1 MKGDRALQINSGSP
15 IGRRT
20 RTRIYDTAQMPANET
35 RKRWNIRWIKADM
48 DRPFLIIV
56 FTLLILGIVMMFSAS
71 YAWGLYEYGDGYYY
85 AKKQIV
91 AAVIGIVIMYF
102 VTHLD
107 YHMYQNTKL
116 AYAFFIFTWLLNLAT
131 AFKGREV
138 AGARRWITIGIEF
151 QPSELLKVAIIIIF
165 AYIISMNYSK
175 FAKKWTYGIVPFA
188 IVMALCAMVLVL
200 QRHMSGV
207 MIVGMIGLSLM
218 FVGGVPRKNFWA
230 FVGVCA
236 GAGILFLLLKSITEG
251 NLGYISDRIQS
262 WRDPSSDIRG
272 STYQTWQSLLAIGSG
287 GVFGLG
293 FGESKQKFLYLSESQ
308 NDFVF
313 SIICEEL
320 GLIGAIIVMLL
331 FALFVFRG
339 FYIAANSPDKFGMIL
354 SAGVTIQ
361 IGLQALLNIAVAT
374 NSFPNTGIS
383 LPFFSYGG
391 TALMIQL
398 IEMGMVLSV
407 SRQSKTM
414 E

>member
-1 MKGDRALQINSGSP
+1 
-15 IGRRT
+15 
-20 RTRIYDTAQMPANET
+20 
-35 RKRWNIRWIKADM
+35 M
-48 DRPFLIIV
+48 DKPFLIIV

-71 YAWGLYEYGDGYYY
+71 YAWGLKDYGDGYYY
-85 AKKQIV
+85 AKKQII
-91 AAVIGIVIMYF
+91 AAVIGVVVMYF
-102 VTHLD
+102 VTHMD

-116 AYAFFIFTWLLNLAT
+116 AYLFFVFTWLLNLFT

-138 AGARRWITIGIEF
+138 AGARRWIKIGIEF

-175 FAKKWTYGIVPFA
+175 FAKKWTYSIVPFA
-188 IVMALCAMVLVL
+188 IIIALCAMVLVL

-207 MIVGMIGLSLM
+207 LIVGMIGLSLM
-218 FVGGVPRKNFWA
+218 FAGGVPRKNFWA
-230 FVGVCA
+230 FVGICA
-236 GAGILFLLLKSITEG
+236 GAGVLFLLLKSITEG
-251 NLGYISDRIQS
+251 NLGYISERIQS
-262 WRDPSSDIRG
+262 WRDPASDIKG

-354 SAGVTIQ
+354 SSGITIQ

>member
-1 MKGDRALQINSGSP
+1 MPVNSENLNGSSFKQKRYNP
-15 IGRRT
+15 T
-20 RTRIYDTAQMPANET
+20 ETPVSVT
-35 RKRWNIRWIKADM
+35 RKKWNIQWIKTDM
-48 DRPFLIIV
+48 DKPFLIIV
-56 FTLLILGIVMMFSAS
+56 ITLLVFGVVMMFSAS
-71 YAWGLYEYGDGYYY
+71 YAWGLHDYGDGYYY
-85 AKKQIV
+85 AKKQII
-91 AAVIGIVIMYF
+91 AAVAGIVVMYF

-116 AYAFFIFTWLLNLAT
+116 AYLFFIFTWVLNLFT

-165 AYIISMNYSK
+165 AYIISMNYTK
-175 FAKKWTYGIVPFA
+175 FTKKWTYSIVPFA
-188 IVMALCAMVLVL
+188 IIIALCAMTLVL

-207 MIVGMIGLSLM
+207 LIIGMIGLSLM
-218 FVGGVPRKNFWA
+218 FAGGVPRKNFWA

-236 GAGILFLLLKSITEG
+236 GAGIMLLLFRSIING
-251 NLGYISDRIQS
+251 DLGYISDRIQS
-262 WRDPSSDIRG
+262 WRDPSSDIKN

-287 GVFGLG
+287 GIFGLG

-354 SAGVTIQ
+354 SAGITIQ

>member
-1 MKGDRALQINSGSP
+1 MQINSGNAF
-15 IGRRT
+15 GRRT
-20 RTRIYDTAQMPANET
+20 RAERYDPAHTPASVT
-35 RKRWNIRWIKADM
+35 RKRWNIRWIKSDM
-48 DRPFLIIV
+48 DKPFLIIV
-56 FTLLILGIVMMFSAS
+56 FTLLVLGIVMMFSAS
-71 YAWGLYEYGDGYYY
+71 YAWGLKDYGDGYYY
-85 AKKQIV
+85 AKKQIM
-91 AAVIGIVIMYF
+91 AAVIGVALMYL

-116 AYAFFIFTWLLNLAT
+116 AYLFFIFTWLLNLFT

-175 FAKKWTYGIVPFA
+175 FTKKWTYGIVPFA
-188 IVMALCAMVLVL
+188 IIIALCAMALVL

-207 MIVGMIGLSLM
+207 LIVGMIGLSLM

-236 GAGILFLLLKSITEG
+236 GAGVLFLLLKSITEG

-262 WRDPSSDIRG
+262 WRDPASDIKG

-398 IEMGMVLSV
+398 IEMGIVLSV

>member
-1 MKGDRALQINSGSP
+1 MGFRGNSYPQSP
-15 IGRRT
+15 DNQNKKSLKD
-20 RTRIYDTAQMPANET
+20 Y
-35 RKRWNIRWIKADM
+35 WIKTNLDKA
-48 DRPFLIIV
+48 FLIIV
-56 FTLLILGIVMMFSAS
+56 FTLLIFGIAMMFSAS
-71 YAWGLYEYGDGYYY
+71 YSWGNFEYGDGYYY
-85 AKKQIV
+85 AKKQLI
-91 AAVIGIVIMYF
+91 AAVVGIVIMYF
-102 VTHLD
+102 VTHID
-107 YHMYQNTKL
+107 YHILQNTML
-116 AYAFFIFTWLLNLAT
+116 AYFLFGFAWVLNLLT
-131 AFKGREV
+131 AFAGREV
-138 AGARRWITIGIEF
+138 AGARRWIKIGIEF
-151 QPSELLKVAIIIIF
+151 QPSELLKVALIIIF
-165 AYIISMNYSK
+165 AYLISMNYSK
-175 FAKKWTYGIVPFA
+175 FSKKWTYGIVPFA
-188 IVMALCAMVLVL
+188 IIIVFCAIVLVL

-207 MIVGMIGLSLM
+207 LIIGMIGLSLM
-218 FVGGVPRKNFWA
+218 FVGGVPRKNFWK
-230 FVGVCA
+230 FVGVCV
-236 GAGILFLLLKSITEG
+236 GAGLLFLLLKSITEG

-287 GVFGLG
+287 GIFGVG

-374 NSFPNTGIS
+374 NAFPNTGIS

-398 IEMGMVLSV
+398 VEVGLVLAV

>member
-1 MKGDRALQINSGSP
+1 MQINSGNP
-15 IGRRT
+15 IGS
-20 RTRIYDTAQMPANET
+20 RIRLKRSNPAQLPASES

-48 DRPFLIIV
+48 DKPFLIIV
-56 FTLLILGIVMMFSAS
+56 FTLLVLGIVMMFSAS

-85 AKKQIV
+85 AKKQII
-91 AAVIGIVIMYF
+91 AAVIGVAIMF
-102 VTHLD
+102 VVTHFD

-116 AYAFFIFTWLLNLAT
+116 AYSFFIFTWLLNLLT
-131 AFKGREV
+131 ALKGREV

-175 FAKKWTYGIVPFA
+175 FEKKWTYGIVPFA
-188 IVMALCAMVLVL
+188 SIIALCAMVLVL

-207 MIVGMIGLSLM
+207 LIVGMIGISLM

-236 GAGILFLLLKSITEG
+236 GAGILFLLLRSITEG

>member
-1 MKGDRALQINSGSP
+1 MPVNSGNLNN
-15 IGRRT
+15 RRIKPKRYNPT
-20 RTRIYDTAQMPANET
+20 EMPASET
-35 RKRWNIRWIKADM
+35 RKRWNIQWIKTDM
-48 DRPFLIIV
+48 DKPFLIIV
-56 FTLLILGIVMMFSAS
+56 ITLLVFGVVMMFSAS
-71 YAWGLYEYGDGYYY
+71 YAWGLHDYEDGYYY
-85 AKKQIV
+85 AKKQII
-91 AAVIGIVIMYF
+91 AAVAGIVVMYF
-102 VTHLD
+102 VTHFD

-116 AYAFFIFTWLLNLAT
+116 AYLFFIFTWVLNLFT

-165 AYIISMNYSK
+165 AYIISMNYTK
-175 FAKKWTYGIVPFA
+175 FTKKWTYGIVPFA
-188 IVMALCAMVLVL
+188 IIIALCAMILVL

-207 MIVGMIGLSLM
+207 LIVGMIGLSLM
-218 FVGGVPRKNFWA
+218 FAGGVPRKNFWA

-236 GAGILFLLLKSITEG
+236 GAGVMLLLFRAITNG
-251 NLGYISDRIQS
+251 DLGYISDRIQS
-262 WRDPSSDIRG
+262 WRDPSSDIKN

-320 GLIGAIIVMLL
+320 GLIGAVIVMLL

-339 FYIAANSPDKFGMIL
+339 FYIAANAPDKFGMIL
-354 SAGVTIQ
+354 SAGITIQ

>member
-1 MKGDRALQINSGSP
+1 MQINSRNP
-15 IGRRT
+15 IGQ
-20 RTRIYDTAQMPANET
+20 RIKDTYNPSQMPASET

-48 DRPFLIIV
+48 DKPFLIIV
-56 FTLLILGIVMMFSAS
+56 FTLLILGIIMMFSAS

-85 AKKQIV
+85 AKKQII
-91 AAVIGIVIMYF
+91 AAVIGIVVMYF
-102 VTHLD
+102 VTHMD
-107 YHMYQNTKL
+107 YHMYQNTRL
-116 AYAFFIFTWLLNLAT
+116 AYFFFAFAWILNLFT
-131 AFKGREV
+131 AAKGREV

-175 FAKKWTYGIVPFA
+175 FVKKWTYGIVPFA
-188 IVMALCAMVLVL
+188 IIIVLCSIVLVL

-207 MIVGMIGLSLM
+207 LIVGMIGISLM

-230 FVGVCA
+230 FVGICA
-236 GAGILFLLLKSITEG
+236 GAGVLFLLLKSITEG

-354 SAGVTIQ
+354 TSGVTIQ

-398 IEMGMVLSV
+398 IEMGIVLSV